1 MLLSIWSVA
10 ALAAAASPSVPTVE
24 VTARGETAPVATAQG
39 DAADDPA
46 IWRNPARPGESL
58 IVGTDKKAGLYVY
71 GLDGKVRDFA
81 AAGRLNNVDLIDM
94 GAAGVIVVAS
104 DRNDEAQAKLQV
116 WRLDTAAAKL
126 QPLGA
131 VTGGA
136 GEAYGVCLLR
146 DAGGLTAFSVL
157 KHGAIAQV
165 RIALDGAAPAGRIV
179 RTMQLPTQTE
189 GCVADPRTG
198 TLYVGE
204 EDRGIWAFDTREDR
218 RAEAMLVATVDR
230 AHLFDDVE
238 GLALMPVGRTGGW
251 LIASSQGD
259 NAYALFEL
267 PSMKPVGRFR
277 VVAGRFGG
285 TEETDGIAVMP
296 GSFGKDYPAGLFVAQ
311 DGLNQPAPQNFKLVS
326 WRDVLAALRKGR
338 ARH

>member
-1 MLLSIWSVA
+1 MRPMIRRSGA
-10 ALAAAASPSVPTVE
+10 TR
-24 VTARGETAPVATAQG
+24 RG
-39 DAADDPA
+39 
-46 IWRNPARPGESL
+46 RESL

-157 KHGAIAQV
+157 KHGAIVQV
-165 RIALDGAAPAGRIV
+165 RIATGRIV
-179 RTMQLPTQTE
+179 CMR
-189 GCVADPRTG
+189 PRP
-198 TLYVGE
+198 
-204 EDRGIWAFDTREDR
+204 
-218 RAEAMLVATVDR
+218 RA
-230 AHLFDDVE
+230 
-238 GLALMPVGRTGGW
+238 
-251 LIASSQGD
+251 AS
-259 NAYALFEL
+259 
-267 PSMKPVGRFR
+267 P
-277 VVAGRFGG
+277 
-285 TEETDGIAVMP
+285 I
-296 GSFGKDYPAGLFVAQ
+296 
-311 DGLNQPAPQNFKLVS
+311 
-326 WRDVLAALRKGR
+326 R
-338 ARH
+338 ARARSMWARKTGASGRSMRARIAPPKPRWSPRSTARTCSTMWKAWR